1 MPKYRSF
8 CGWAMIAFVS
18 FAGSRCHA
26 QSDQLFQYA
35 SKFLCGT
42 GDGLRTVQGRYLTAI
57 NIHNPTDQRVA
68 FNWKVA
74 VASPLQSTQAVSPFA
89 PLELIPDG
97 AGDLTCKQILKQSHQ
112 QVPFMTG
119 FVVVESKTQLDVV
132 PVYTATDPSGKSI
145 SIEVKP
151 TAARIIPP
159 HKLPDLIVGG
169 NCQPAK
175 VTGFTA
181 TAIIQNI
188 GAAPAG
194 ASVTRF
200 IFTPDVGGAS
210 TSTNVPT
217 PPLAAGGSV
226 SVSAPVPGT
235 CFQPNCKIDVMADA
249 TNQVVESNETNNFDT
264 ATCIGWVDKP
274 GSMWSTRLHSQD
286 VSLSNR

>member
-1 MPKYRSF
+1 MV
-8 CGWAMIAFVS
+8 AFVF
-18 FAGSRCHA
+18 FAGSRCQA

-42 GDGLRTVQGRYLTAI
+42 GDDLRAVQGRYLTAI
-57 NIHNPTDQRVA
+57 NIHNPTDERVA

-74 VASPLQSTQAVSPFA
+74 VALPLQSTQAVSPFA
-89 PLELIPDG
+89 ALELIPDG
-97 AGDLTCKQILKQSHQ
+97 AGDLTCKQILEQSHRQ
-112 QVPFMTG
+112 MPFNTG

-151 TAARIIPP
+151 TVARIIPP

-169 NCQPAK
+169 NCRSAT

-200 IFTPDVGGAS
+200 IFTPSGGGTS
-210 TSTNVPT
+210 TSTDVPT

-226 SVSAPVPGT
+226 TVSAQVPGT
-235 CFQPNCKIDVMADA
+235 CFQPNCNIDVMADA

-264 ATCIGWVDKP
+264 ATCIG
-274 GSMWSTRLHSQD
+274 
-286 VSLSNR
+286 